1 MSSAPPFISDY
12 LTIDFR
18 PDLHLL
24 VLRWLRDVNL
34 AELQAGF
41 GEAERQALHYG
52 AHQWCVDVRRRGALS
67 ASDSAWVADVFLPHM
82 AGQLQ
87 PATFAIAYL
96 LAPFR
101 AKAIQEQAPLQA
113 TVARAQAS
121 SQPYHLR
128 TFLDE
133 AAAVEWLQAAG

>member
-1 MSSAPPFISDY
+1 MSLASPSTFEY
-12 LTIDFR
+12 LSLNFR
-18 PDLHLL
+18 ADLHLL

-41 GEAERQALHYG
+41 AEAQALAQEYRAYH
-52 AHQWCVDVRRRGALS
+52 WFVDVRRRGALS
-67 ASDSAWVADVFLPHM
+67 ASDSAWVADVLLPQM
-82 AGQLQ
+82 ARQLE
-87 PATFAIAYL
+87 PSVFAIAYL

-101 AKAIQEQAPLQA
+101 AKAIQKQGPMQA

-121 SQPYHLR
+121 TQPYRLR

-133 AAAVEWLQAAG
+133 AEAVEWLQIGG